1 MGACNSVLSGSSGA
15 VNVTESQKIGYLKN
29 TPFFLYLDE
38 AHLSSFA
45 ACFFKARRLRAG
57 QFLLCGQ
64 DDIFVVAS
72 GEMSLSVTL
81 PSSDTKTGNS
91 KGFLASKVAGDIVN
105 KGDTE
110 NQAKRRVS
118 NAKLQTFVEGIETF
132 AKTDTLLLM
141 ADMEK
146 FDEFLNHN
154 PSLKTQIEAIT
165 HSNISDVMKPIPFL
179 KGIKDTQRQMLA
191 AMCRY
196 EALGA
201 GETCFREGDDGEKLY
216 ILLHGSCDVISYRD
230 VDSKEARGFRKTM
243 QTINGELFSDDP
255 SSPRVDVSDEK
266 TGRDTPGGKEKV
278 LLATLKKGDY
288 FGETALMVNIP
299 RTTTVTTKEKS
310 LFVTI
315 GKHEFH
321 NFLRVVP
328 DVNYRMQQVMKDRMM
343 GKLSSMDI
351 PFLQGISKDMFGEF
365 STNVEMH
372 ELDDNDIVF
381 KQGDFGDRF
390 YIIIHGEVRIETDNT
405 PKSPGDPPIITER
418 ASPLRRSIT
427 MDIGHLGPGKY
438 FGEMSL
444 VDEDHH
450 ERTATV
456 IANKHSILM
465 SIGSE
470 VFHKLFDDNPQALV
484 EFRLRI
490 QKENAE
496 LKHILSHQIGMEVFE
511 TFLKKELADENI
523 MFYKAVNEYK
533 LAKKSPSELKPG
545 ERCISPSRRR
555 TSRAIYEEFISQKAD
570 TQVNIPGKMR
580 AHIEAM
586 AIGENTPLP
595 EENVPI
601 DVFDKA
607 EEEIYKLM
615 VRDNYARFKKT
626 DEFREFFETLG
637 IFIEVK

>member
-1 MGACNSVLSGSSGA
+1 M
-15 VNVTESQKIGYLKN
+15 
-29 TPFFLYLDE
+29 
-38 AHLSSFA
+38 
-45 ACFFKARRLRAG
+45 
-57 QFLLCGQ
+57 
-64 DDIFVVAS
+64 
-72 GEMSLSVTL
+72 
-81 PSSDTKTGNS
+81 
-91 KGFLASKVAGDIVN
+91 
-105 KGDTE
+105 
-110 NQAKRRVS
+110 
-118 NAKLQTFVEGIETF
+118 
-132 AKTDTLLLM
+132 
-141 ADMEK
+141 
-146 FDEFLNHN
+146 
-154 PSLKTQIEAIT
+154 
-165 HSNISDVMKPIPFL
+165 
-179 KGIKDTQRQMLA
+179 
-191 AMCRY
+191 
-196 EALGA
+196 
-201 GETCFREGDDGEKLY
+201 
-216 ILLHGSCDVISYRD
+216 
-230 VDSKEARGFRKTM
+230 
-243 QTINGELFSDDP
+243 
-255 SSPRVDVSDEK
+255 
-266 TGRDTPGGKEKV
+266 
-278 LLATLKKGDY
+278 ATLKKGDY

-405 PKSPGDPPIITER
+405 PKSLGDPPIITEK

-484 EFRLRI
+484 EFR
-490 QKENAE
+490 
-496 LKHILSHQIGMEVFE
+496 
-511 TFLKKELADENI
+511 
-523 MFYKAVNEYK
+523 
-533 LAKKSPSELKPG
+533 
-545 ERCISPSRRR
+545 
-555 TSRAIYEEFISQKAD
+555 
-570 TQVNIPGKMR
+570 
-580 AHIEAM
+580 
-586 AIGENTPLP
+586 
-595 EENVPI
+595 
-601 DVFDKA
+601 
-607 EEEIYKLM
+607 
-615 VRDNYARFKKT
+615 
-626 DEFREFFETLG
+626 
-637 IFIEVK
+637 